1 MSAAD
6 FARAVDHLYR
16 GRLAAADGW
25 CRRGLAASP
34 QDPAGLNLLGCIAA
48 RAGVREAAA
57 RAFADAL
64 PLAATRDNLELL
76 TGLEPPPARP
86 GPGFVLIKSW
96 GYGFCAELAH
106 VLGGLLLAE
115 ITGRTPVVQWGTRC
129 LFAGSATEGFSRF
142 FAPVSAVTLDDLAAL
157 EGATL
162 FPAGWSLASL
172 GRDRP
177 PARPGEGAAALEFLA
192 RPETILVCD
201 SFLGVADLAPWIPPG
216 HRLHGLSLP
225 ACFLALTDA
234 WIRPRPEIAA
244 AAAEFRARH
253 LSRGP
258 VLAVH
263 VRGSDKVLEVPDVGE
278 ANRRSFALI
287 DAVPDSPRLFLMT
300 DDESLA
306 RAFRR
311 RYGERLVLTDSR
323 RTRDATG
330 IHYHGGE
337 DGLVLGR
344 EVMVDVLLALEAE
357 DFIGNG
363 RSNVS
368 ALIAALRE
376 AAGRPNTL
384 VLENQLLRHSCF
396 L

>member
-1 MSAAD
+1 M
-6 FARAVDHLYR
+6 
-16 GRLAAADGW
+16 
-25 CRRGLAASP
+25 
-34 QDPAGLNLLGCIAA
+34 
-48 RAGVREAAA
+48 
-57 RAFADAL
+57 
-64 PLAATRDNLELL
+64 
-76 TGLEPPPARP
+76 
-86 GPGFVLIKSW
+86 
-96 GYGFCAELAH
+96 
-106 VLGGLLLAE
+106 
-115 ITGRTPVVQWGTRC
+115 
-129 LFAGSATEGFSRF
+129 
-142 FAPVSAVTLDDLAAL
+142 
-157 EGATL
+157 
-162 FPAGWSLASL
+162 
-172 GRDRP
+172 
-177 PARPGEGAAALEFLA
+177 
-192 RPETILVCD
+192 
-201 SFLGVADLAPWIPPG
+201 
-216 HRLHGLSLP
+216 
-225 ACFLALTDA
+225 
-234 WIRPRPEIAA
+234 
-244 AAAEFRARH
+244 
-253 LSRGP
+253 
-258 VLAVH
+258 LAVH

-300 DDESLA
+300 DDDSLA